1 MVWSKSPKLK
11 QNNLHLICQNIG
23 YGPLTSWFANFDI
36 KHCISRDFILPK
48 FFAWFLVFCFEKSAD
63 IFARKFKCYNNNMCA
78 TVIFFKTL
86 GHTFNWPLRPHCSA
100 SDATLMF
107 PLLWKQFL
115 EFLWKA
121 SHGFDF
127 CSQNCKFLGETV
139 LEIFAWKFRFLVCSV
154 RSFQKFLKRP
164 IF

>member
-1 MVWSKSPKLK
+1 MTAFSTIIPVIYSRQSFKVESDAKQCDRIKVWTKILTKMVWSKWPKLK

-36 KHCISRDFILPK
+36 KHWISWDFIFPK
-48 FFAWFLVFCFEKSAD
+48 FFCMIFGFCFEKSAD

-100 SDATLMF
+100 SDATL
-107 PLLWKQFL
+107 PLRLQSF
-115 EFLWKA
+115 
-121 SHGFDF
+121 GG
-127 CSQNCKFLGETV
+127 NCKNF
-139 LEIFAWKFRFLVCSV
+139 IDF
-154 RSFQKFLKRP
+154 
-164 IF
+164 